1 MYNWIDFYLYQS
13 NKAMRCAAPPTG
25 LVYIAIKILLKN
37 PSSTLSPNLFFNADP
52 ISGSY
57 KSSFTSYAWV

>member
-1 MYNWIDFYLYQS
+1 
-13 NKAMRCAAPPTG
+13 MRCAAPPTG

-57 KSSFTSYAWV
+57 KSSFTSYA